1 MQRAQREPEGRF
13 HSLAYVIDVSILRRA
28 YRRMLQDGAVAWIR
42 SRRSSTGRTWRKDS
56 GYAHPEEGET
66 FSRSADPACRHRN
79 GREQGAAELES
90 RRSRP
95 SWSMPPLREALE
107 AVSEQDF
114 VDCSHSFRPGRGVHD
129 AVRTLGG
136 SFAEAN

>member
-1 MQRAQREPEGRF
+1 M
-13 HSLAYVIDVSILRRA
+13 LAL
-28 YRRMLQDGAVAWIR
+28 
-42 SRRSSTGRTWRKDS
+42 
-56 GYAHPEEGET
+56 
-66 FSRSADPACRHRN
+66 SRSGVPASQWKGAKR
-79 GREQGAAELES
+79 GRIGISAFEDKLVCA
-90 RRSRP
+90 
-95 SWSMPPLREALE
+95 PLREALE